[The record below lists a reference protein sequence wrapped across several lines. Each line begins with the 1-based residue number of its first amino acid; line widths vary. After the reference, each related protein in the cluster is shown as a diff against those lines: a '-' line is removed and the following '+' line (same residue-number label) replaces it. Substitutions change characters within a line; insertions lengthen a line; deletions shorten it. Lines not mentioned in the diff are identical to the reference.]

1 MSEEDHNTMSATEL
15 KSKLYQT
22 FKQKGWEDALKVQ
35 LRKRLVAELQHS
47 AMKQGFTPRGEEEQV
62 DARKTSLT
70 LRAVNSLVADHLKRC
85 DYEYTLSIFLPESD
99 TSREK
104 MFTIPDLLELLHVQP
119 SSPLYN
125 KLAKEIPYYEDKGF
139 LWQLLIELVSVYG
152 RTSADKVVQVDEIP
166 AYQTS
171 IERKLSKVDEHYNI
185 LDNERKMRG
194 EHLVQER
201 LLLLQKEIE
210 VKSRTEMNL
219 ELSRYKETELKRIEL
234 DLKEK
239 SRKEISDARRE
250 METTFRSRLEAVEAR
265 ERSTSERF
273 RQQQQT
279 LERETYSQRQNLLE
293 QLKELQQRETDL
305 RREAEV
311 NARAAKLEED
321 KRKAIED
328 NLKFRE
334 ASVGNIEQNYERKF
348 QEEVKSFQ
356 LDQEV
361 KWKERQHD
369 LERKERLIR
378 EEKKRIAD
386 ETASI
391 QKIAEELQ
399 DRKKEVSALQEHLQE
414 SKTKLISENHRN
426 QMLSEKLRGVVD
438 YPIMKED
445 NAVLRRE
452 LENTKM
458 RLAEAASE
466 EKAEKR
472 RNEELIKQ
480 LTEKMSRPSP
490 ELISLRG
497 ELERT
502 RDQLH
507 QERAIGKQK
516 EEHWKVK
523 VQEEVQRN
531 LDLKHQLEEQTR
543 QMQEMVKELGSLR
556 AMLRETQR
564 ALHNE
569 VYRRSD
575 DQGRGSLSQS
585 YLAHASLVSRNPG
598 IPADGNDSLF
608 YPTEDHPSN
617 HRPVRDLDL
626 SEESSLSSLD
636 EGSMNSMEETRA
648 RMKQLEVEAETL
660 NRNYQEFQ
668 QRLAEPVSSMVSSPY
683 RHTSPPHSRPIRIS
697 PIRNQSPRS
706 ESGLIKVAD
715 RQTATEVERDIRNIR
730 LVDENFQR
738 DVEVRGH
745 DGQRQ
750 EDRSGQ
756 DMFSKTNSRRNL
768 FSNNSENYRPTLPT
782 RTGNVDNQHSLFTD
796 QNHEEFVTRLPRD
809 EEDETHL
816 NSRQEGQMKR
826 YGGLEE
832 GDERTRGYKET
843 SGKKDARTQR
853 SREDGVDRVMQRD
866 QSPLAAKG
874 DGKDREQHEEV
885 DSVHGE
891 RMDANEEK
899 GEADV
904 IAVVAERQDR
914 DEERMRQEE
923 EEQREWEERR
933 RKKEEERRLKE
944 EEARERERQMLL
956 QLQRQEGSNQTAVAV
971 ENGDQGK
978 TEAEKDEVVES
989 SREEDGLKIDPVM
1002 QKYMEMAQ
1010 KRRTEGNKKDEE
1022 KVEREES
1029 ELSQGQISQG
1039 SISGDEK
1046 EDTAVTKD
1054 ESKSE
1059 DPFED
1064 W

>member
-1 MSEEDHNTMSATEL
+1 
-15 KSKLYQT
+15 
-22 FKQKGWEDALKVQ
+22 
-35 LRKRLVAELQHS
+35 
-47 AMKQGFTPRGEEEQV
+47 
-62 DARKTSLT
+62 
-70 LRAVNSLVADHLKRC
+70 
-85 DYEYTLSIFLPESD
+85 
-99 TSREK
+99 
-104 MFTIPDLLELLHVQP
+104 
-119 SSPLYN
+119 
-125 KLAKEIPYYEDKGF
+125 
-139 LWQLLIELVSVYG
+139 
-152 RTSADKVVQVDEIP
+152 
-166 AYQTS
+166 
-171 IERKLSKVDEHYNI
+171 
-185 LDNERKMRG
+185 
-194 EHLVQER
+194 
-201 LLLLQKEIE
+201 
-210 VKSRTEMNL
+210 
-219 ELSRYKETELKRIEL
+219 
-234 DLKEK
+234 
-239 SRKEISDARRE
+239 
-250 METTFRSRLEAVEAR
+250 
-265 ERSTSERF
+265 
-273 RQQQQT
+273 
-279 LERETYSQRQNLLE
+279 
-293 QLKELQQRETDL
+293 
-305 RREAEV
+305 
-311 NARAAKLEED
+311 
-321 KRKAIED
+321 
-328 NLKFRE
+328 
-334 ASVGNIEQNYERKF
+334 
-348 QEEVKSFQ
+348 
-356 LDQEV
+356 
-361 KWKERQHD
+361 
-369 LERKERLIR
+369 
-378 EEKKRIAD
+378 
-386 ETASI
+386 
-391 QKIAEELQ
+391 
-399 DRKKEVSALQEHLQE
+399 
-414 SKTKLISENHRN
+414 
-426 QMLSEKLRGVVD
+426 MLSEKLRGVVD

-445 NAVLRRE
+445 IAVLRRE

-507 QERAIGKQK
+507 QERAIAKQK

-575 DQGRGSLSQS
+575 DQGRSSLSQS

-636 EGSMNSMEETRA
+636 DGSMNSME
-648 RMKQLEVEAETL
+648 KQSKNEATL

-683 RHTSPPHSRPIRIS
+683 QHTSPPQSRPIRIS

-715 RQTATEVERDIRNIR
+715 RQTATEVERDIRNVR

-738 DVEVRGH
+738 EVEVRGH
-745 DGQRQ
+745 DEHRQ
-750 EDRSGQ
+750 EERSGQ
-756 DMFSKTNSRRNL
+756 DMFSKSK
-768 FSNNSENYRPTLPT
+768 S
-782 RTGNVDNQHSLFTD
+782 
-796 QNHEEFVTRLPRD
+796 EEFVTRLPRD

-816 NSRQEGQMKR
+816 NSRQEGQMRR
-826 YGGLEE
+826 YVGLEE
-832 GDERTRGYKET
+832 GDERTSGYKET
-843 SGKKDARTQR
+843 SGRMDARTQR

-885 DSVHGE
+885 DGVHGV

-956 QLQRQEGSNQTAVAV
+956 ELQRQEGSKQTAVAV

-978 TEAEKDEVVES
+978 TEAEKDEGVES

-1010 KRRTEGNKKDEE
+1010 KRRAEGNKKDEE

-1054 ESKSE
+1054 DSKSE